1 MMNKNMEEKKI
12 EVRSERVRSIV
23 GQMPPH
29 LVSVALSV
37 IAAVLLVS
45 LGIAYFLPYKEV
57 YSGTAVLYDVAGNG
71 DPVAMKLRFGEKRPG
86 VLEGGE
92 ALLLRTSEGSFEGK
106 LTALEEKRDTLGRQ
120 SATATFEEKL
130 PVELGNSET
139 DFTLSTK
146 PVPLLRRIITAKKV
160 QRR

>member
-1 MMNKNMEEKKI
+1 MEEKKT

-29 LVSVALSV
+29 LVSVALAI

-57 YSGTAVLYDVAGNG
+57 YSGTAVLYDAAGSG
-71 DPVAMKLRFGEKRPG
+71 EPVAMKLRFGEKRPAT
-86 VLEGGE
+86 LEGGE
-92 ALLLRTSEGSFEGK
+92 VLLLRTPEGSFEGK
-106 LTALEEKRDTLGRQ
+106 LTTLEGKRDTLGRQ
-120 SATATFEEKL
+120 SATATFAEKL

-146 PVPLLRRIITAKKV
+146 PAPLLRHIISSKRGTAK
-160 QRR
+160 